1 MESKGG
7 HYGILDIFAYHGI
20 IDSIYYDR
28 NWKILYEKTAEK
40 NQQRNRISDIHVHEK
55 QNNLG
60 ICPRVLRKDLVSL
73 RTPIIADIRD
83 YHVPCDRAGQG
94 YHRKC
99 RTHPVRRSN
108 DYFGRFY
115 HSYGNRSEKEV

>member
-1 MESKGG
+1 M
-7 HYGILDIFAYHGI
+7 DIFAYHGI

-60 ICPRVLRKDLVSL
+60 ICPQVLRKDLVSL
-73 RTPIIADIRD
+73 RNPIIADIRD
-83 YHVPCDRAGQG
+83 YHVPCDGAGQG
-94 YHRKC
+94 YHRK
-99 RTHPVRRSN
+99 
-108 DYFGRFY
+108 GRVAIT
-115 HSYGNRSEKEV
+115 SALPEKLFSRCIMKPKMIR